1 MGKSKKILSGL
12 ALICAVVS
20 PAGYAET
27 KIAIMNYEAVLFN
40 STAAEAA
47 TLQLRAT
54 LAGAQ
59 GRVKDIQL
67 GIETRQNR
75 LLTDGDI
82 LTAQEIAAFE
92 QELQALGQEQAQI
105 TAQMQQAQ
113 QQGRADFIQQYQ
125 PLIRELMD
133 TYVTEQGYN
142 LVVDAQAVLWVMETP
157 DITDEMLIQF
167 DAAYGRGKAGS
178 AGQSAN

>member
-1 MGKSKKILSGL
+1 MGKSKKTLAGL
-12 ALICAVVS
+12 ALICALVS
-20 PAGYAET
+20 PGVYAET
-27 KIAIMNYEAVLFN
+27 KIAVMNYQAVLFN
-40 STAAEAA
+40 SIAAEAA
-47 TLQLRAT
+47 TLKLRTA

-82 LTAQEIAAFE
+82 LTDEEIASFE
-92 QELQALGQEQAQI
+92 QELQALVQEQAQI

-113 QQGRADFIQQYQ
+113 QQSRADFIQQYQ

-133 TYVTEQGYN
+133 ALVTEQGYN
-142 LVVDAQAVLWVMETP
+142 LVVDAQAVLWVTDTP
-157 DITDEMLIQF
+157 DITDEMLTEF
-167 DAAYGRGKAGS
+167 DAAYGQLKAES